1 MLPARHDPPS
11 PAGLDPATADAA
23 DLVGVWAEAPEGDP
37 AALGTPSFALRSGTS
52 RVVYSGRARVITGEP
67 ALAAAARARV
77 DWADGDPDVPGP
89 YAVALPFGAP
99 PGESWRG
106 LTGPL
111 AFAPDVLWWTD
122 GGRAL
127 IAAFA
132 PAEAPGALARA
143 RAALD
148 EALGRL
154 HAWRPGPR
162 VAPAPLARVH
172 EPPEARQRWSTLVD
186 GALAAI
192 DQGEMSKVV
201 LARAIDVELS
211 APPEPTAIL
220 ERLWERYPTCR
231 TFWLQGDGCA
241 FVGATPETFAI
252 LEGRSLRCDALA
264 GTSAP
269 GAVLMGSD
277 KDRREHGAVVD
288 DLRERLAPLSA
299 SVRVDGEPHLLR
311 LANVDHLR
319 TRVTAEL
326 LPQVGLP
333 ELVATLHPTPA
344 VAGRPR
350 AAALPFIAANE
361 GIDRGLYAGLL
372 GLVGA
377 GRAELHVALRCALLR
392 GTQARLF
399 VGAGIVA
406 GSSPAGEWRET
417 ALKAEPV
424 LSALGAG
431 T

>member
-1 MLPARHDPPS
+1 MLSARNGPPAPT
-11 PAGLDPATADAA
+11 GLDPDAAVAA
-23 DLVGVWAEAPEGDP
+23 DLVGVWSEAPEGDP
-37 AALGTPSFALRSGTS
+37 AALGTPSFVLRSGTS
-52 RVVYSGRARVITGEP
+52 RVVFAGRVRVIAGES

-77 DWADGDPDVPGP
+77 AWSDGDPDAPGP

-99 PGESWRG
+99 PGESWHG

-111 AFAPDVLWWTD
+111 AFAPEVLWWTD

-132 PAEAPGALARA
+132 PADAAEGLARA

-148 EALGRL
+148 DALGRL
-154 HAWRPGPR
+154 HAWRPAPR
-162 VAPAPLARVH
+162 VAPAPRARVH
-172 EPPEARQRWSTLVD
+172 DHPEARQRWGTLVES
-186 GALAAI
+186 ALEAI
-192 DQGEMSKVV
+192 VRGEMSKVV

-211 APPEPTAIL
+211 AAPEPAVIL

-241 FVGATPETFAI
+241 FAGATPETFAI

-277 KDRREHGAVVD
+277 KDRREHGTVVD
-288 DLRERLAPLSA
+288 DLRERLAPLAS

-326 LPQVGLP
+326 LPGVGLP
-333 ELVATLHPTPA
+333 ELVASLHPTPA
-344 VAGRPR
+344 VAGKPR
-350 AAALPFIAANE
+350 DSALRFIAANE

-372 GLVGA
+372 GLVGRE
-377 GRAELHVALRCALLR
+377 RAELHVALRCALLR
-392 GTQARLF
+392 DTRARLF

-424 LSALGAG
+424 LAALGAG
-431 T
+431 E